1 MKIFSIR
8 DESCSKEHLFGKTA
22 AMIKEYRSHRL
33 ACIPLLVTF
42 VCLLAYLL
50 ILAYDDADRRAR
62 SDVVAFNNALSA
74 RLADDLLIPVDRAL
88 TAAATML
95 STRESGSL
103 RTRLTEGITIFDQLD
118 PAHNL
123 TNFSVIDGSGEPL
136 YSRCRD
142 NMLKAIPEDERGF
155 WNLLASREGS
165 LATRRSLILSE
176 SDDHAFLF
184 LAMPVLSEESREIA
198 WITTSLPVARLAAAT
213 QGVTVGTSGA
223 FSIRLIDPPMEIFN
237 SLREA
242 RPANEYFPDL
252 IDSLTASGIE
262 HDIRVMNSDADSTRR
277 LYGFQQVGGYPIIVI
292 TGLALRDYL
301 SSWIASLIATLLIA
315 FLIVAFQV
323 TSTLSLKAARAREVQ
338 ALRSLDDGESRIRL
352 LIDSLGQMMFG
363 LDESGRCTFVNA
375 QASIFFGHT
384 DPNLLSQEAIDRHC
398 LLDDARSVGLTSLV
412 MSSVAGGNAFYSD
425 SALFTDVHGAAFL
438 GQINAYPNSL
448 DGEFLGAVVT
458 VQDVTKR
465 KEAEQRVSFLD
476 FHDALTGLPN
486 RAFARQ
492 RFNQASTTCSAHM
505 AFFYLDIDNFNTI
518 NDSLGHLTGDAVL
531 KIISKRLQ
539 SLESDV
545 EIVAR
550 LGGDEFLIVVKDS
563 SASDLTILLESIL
576 EIVHYP
582 MVVEGYRLSVTASIG
597 IAIHSQDGDDFGA
610 LLKAADTALFQAK
623 AAGRN
628 TWSFYTS
635 EMGARGLR
643 RMQIQMDLRQAFEDG
658 HLTVFY
664 QPQIDLITGEV
675 VGAEALL
682 RWRHPEKGQIS
693 PAEFIPAAESGG
705 LIVAIS
711 NWVLKEVC
719 QQIMKWKEEGLCV
732 VPVAINCSAI
742 QFRQGNLIE
751 DVRRALINSKL
762 DPRLLELELTE
773 SILIEDA
780 EKVVEM
786 IHQLKRLGV
795 KLSID
800 DFGTGYSSMAYL
812 KRFVVNKLK
821 IDQSFIN
828 GVLSNDHDA
837 AIVRSI
843 INLAHSLGMTA
854 IAEGVETRE
863 VLDALE
869 LMGCDQVQGYY
880 FAKPV
885 SAADFEIFIRSENY
899 MARAELDTAESSA
912 PGSFGG
918 KRGRY
923 A

>member
-22 AMIKEYRSHRL
+22 AMIREYRSHRL
-33 ACIPLLVTF
+33 ACIPLLVAF

-62 SDVVAFNNALSA
+62 SDVVAINNAWSA
-74 RLADDLLIPVDRAL
+74 RLAEDFLIPIDKVL
-88 TAAATML
+88 TDAASVL
-95 STRESGSL
+95 STLDLGTL
-103 RTRLTEGITIFDQLD
+103 HTRLDEGLTIFDQLD
-118 PAHNL
+118 PAL
-123 TNFSVIDGSGEPL
+123 TLTGFSVIDGGGDPL
-136 YSRCRD
+136 YSRRSE
-142 NMLKAIPEDERGF
+142 NALNARPEGERGF
-155 WNLLASREGS
+155 WNLLASRKSS
-165 LATRRSLILSE
+165 LATGRSVIMSE
-176 SDDHAFLF
+176 SDDHVFLF
-184 LAMPVLSEESREIA
+184 LAMPVLSGERREVA
-198 WITTSLPVARLAAAT
+198 WITTTLPIARLAAAG
-213 QGVTVGTSGA
+213 QGVTVGMSGA
-223 FSIRLIDPPMEIFN
+223 TSIRLIDPAMEVFSSITD
-237 SLREA
+237 A
-242 RPANEYFPDL
+242 RPANEYSPDL
-252 IDSLTASGIE
+252 IDSLAAMGDEHGIR
-262 HDIRVMNSDADSTRR
+262 IMNSDADSTRR
-277 LYGFQQVGGYPIIVI
+277 LYGFQQVSSYPIIVV

-301 SSWIASLIATLLIA
+301 FSWIASLIATLLIA
-315 FLIVAFQV
+315 CLIVAFQV
-323 TSTLSLKAARAREVQ
+323 SSTLSLKAARAREVQ
-338 ALRSLDDGESRIRL
+338 ALRSLGDGESRTRL

-363 LDESGRCTFVNA
+363 LDESGQCTFVNA
-375 QASIFFGHT
+375 QASNFFGHT
-384 DPNLLSQEAIDRHC
+384 DPALLSQDAIDRHC
-398 LLDDARSVGLTSLV
+398 VLEEARSVGLTSLV
-412 MSSVAGGNAFYSD
+412 MSSVASGNAFYSD
-425 SALFTDVHGAAFL
+425 SALFTDAQGVAFL

-448 DGEFLGAVVT
+448 DGKFLGAVVT

-476 FHDALTGLPN
+476 FHDVLTGLPN

-492 RFNQASTTCSAHM
+492 RFNQASTVCSAHM

-531 KIISKRLQ
+531 KIIAKRLQ
-539 SLESDV
+539 SLQPDV

-563 SASDLTILLESIL
+563 TASDLTILLESIL

-582 MVVEGYRLSVTASIG
+582 MVVEGYRLSVTSSIG
-597 IAIHSQDGDDFGA
+597 IAVHSQDGEDFGA

-635 EMGARGLR
+635 EMGERGLR

-664 QPQIDLITGEV
+664 QPQIDVITGEV

-682 RWRHPEKGQIS
+682 RWRHPEKGPIS

-705 LIVAIS
+705 LIIAIS

-719 QQIMKWKEEGLCV
+719 QQLTKWKEEGLCV

-786 IHQLKRLGV
+786 IHQLKRLGI

-837 AIVRSI
+837 AIVRTI

-885 SAADFEIFIRSENY
+885 SAADFEVFIRSENC
-899 MARAELDTAESSA
+899 MARAELETAESSA
-912 PGSFGG
+912 LGSFGG
-918 KRGRY
+918 KCGRY